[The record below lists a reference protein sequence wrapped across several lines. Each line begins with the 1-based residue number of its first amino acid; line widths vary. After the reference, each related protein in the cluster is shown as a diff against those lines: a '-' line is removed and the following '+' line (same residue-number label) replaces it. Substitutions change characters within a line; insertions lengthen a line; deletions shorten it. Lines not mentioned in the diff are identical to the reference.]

1 MIGINPD
8 NIATPISATLGDLV
22 SLTLLSNIA
31 SLLYNPDGK
40 KGFNLLKEISK
51 LLLFCCPFVVPE
63 QHVLLFFGGSFI
75 TLPISNE

>member
-1 MIGINPD
+1 MVLPLLSIDTFFVVVFKDFFWLLGFVTCFVAVSSRMIGINPD

-40 KGFNLLKEISK
+40 YL
-51 LLLFCCPFVVPE
+51 V
-63 QHVLLFFGGSFI
+63 FF
-75 TLPISNE
+75 